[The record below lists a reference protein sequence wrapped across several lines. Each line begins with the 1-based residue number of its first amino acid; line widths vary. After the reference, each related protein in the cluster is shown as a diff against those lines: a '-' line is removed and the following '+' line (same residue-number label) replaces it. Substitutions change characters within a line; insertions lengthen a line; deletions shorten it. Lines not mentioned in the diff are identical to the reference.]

1 MKLVD
6 AVRKQFYARAM
17 RQHAAFSCAAFC
29 AGSLI
34 VLWTYPWLADWM
46 RWTAGGLALLAPVGL
61 FWLLQRR
68 IRRLS
73 NAQIA
78 LFVEERNPK
87 LEDRLNS
94 ALEVHSGAAENE
106 SVVAALLQDTT
117 RRVAPIMPRALL
129 RRTRARWWV
138 ITSFMLGAACLVVGL
153 TNLDR
158 LQTGSDAGAFVRTP
172 YMTISPGN
180 TEVDQ
185 GDAVSIVATLR
196 DGRREDVTIVYQEA
210 GSEWMH
216 ELMTPGR
223 EGHSFLAEL
232 LDIQRN
238 ITYYVEAGRHRSEPF
253 VVSVYE
259 FPEVQQIDITYE
271 GPPYANLPMRTEED
285 EGDIEGLRGSR
296 VTVNVRTNAKTTT
309 AAIVLESGREIPFA
323 PVAEGLF
330 RAKMDLET
338 ADRYTLRLLDETER
352 QNRFPREYIITP
364 IEDLPPRITLQ
375 EPGRDLR
382 ANAIQEVLIAADVS
396 DDYAIDAFNLKYSI
410 NGEDE
415 VAVNLLE
422 KAGETSATGEHLLF
436 LEDYSLQPGDV
447 ITYYVE
453 AADAL
458 QSEATDMYFIEVVP
472 FEQQFT
478 QLANAGGGQG
488 GMRQQSGLVI
498 SQQDIIAATWRL
510 LRQHDELADF
520 DDALTAL
527 TQAQRNLQAN
537 IEERLS
543 TTAFSLELR
552 GSEEQQQ
559 VADHLRNAVR
569 EMTQAVRELEAGRLK
584 EALTPE
590 RRALN
595 QLLRADA
602 FDTERQVARQ
612 RQQGGMG
619 GGAAAT
625 EERMTELMDLEL
637 DISRDKY
644 ETQQQRPPAA
654 TSAENNDA
662 LRRVRDLARRQQDLA
677 QQRPAQTEEDQRRF
691 VDRLRR
697 EQEDLQR
704 SLESM
709 QNQMQQSSQQAQQG
723 LNRALR
729 NMEQAQR
736 ALRRGNM
743 DEAATRQQQA
753 AHDLQAIEEALR
765 LQARGSDREA
775 MMQLAQDLGALIKRE
790 QALATD
796 LNEAGDQP
804 EREELQRLFS
814 EREAVLDDLEQVI
827 EQAETLEQADSD
839 AATAARNL
847 TREIRRSA
855 IREDMQNSGQALRN
869 GWMPTARRI
878 EEEITSDLEELEAAR
893 RELVGA
899 LPVTQEESLAQSL
912 EDLQRLQSEM
922 RDLEALASR
931 MREADG
937 GSPAQQARLERQMQ
951 NTQQAAR
958 DLVNSMEGM
967 RSPQQSASGIQNALT
982 RADHTGVLL
991 DEASAKD
998 FFGRSVYAPLSAL
1011 EVQLRQALEA
1021 VQLEAKL
1028 YGSRRGEVPPEYTDM
1043 VEKYY
1048 ESLSSRRS
1056 Q

>member
-1 MKLVD
+1 
-6 AVRKQFYARAM
+6 
-17 RQHAAFSCAAFC
+17 
-29 AGSLI
+29 
-34 VLWTYPWLADWM
+34 
-46 RWTAGGLALLAPVGL
+46 
-61 FWLLQRR
+61 
-68 IRRLS
+68 
-73 NAQIA
+73 
-78 LFVEERNPK
+78 
-87 LEDRLNS
+87 
-94 ALEVHSGAAENE
+94 
-106 SVVAALLQDTT
+106 
-117 RRVAPIMPRALL
+117 
-129 RRTRARWWV
+129 
-138 ITSFMLGAACLVVGL
+138 
-153 TNLDR
+153 
-158 LQTGSDAGAFVRTP
+158 
-172 YMTISPGN
+172 
-180 TEVDQ
+180 
-185 GDAVSIVATLR
+185 
-196 DGRREDVTIVYQEA
+196 
-210 GSEWMH
+210 
-216 ELMTPGR
+216 
-223 EGHSFLAEL
+223 
-232 LDIQRN
+232 
-238 ITYYVEAGRHRSEPF
+238 
-253 VVSVYE
+253 
-259 FPEVQQIDITYE
+259 
-271 GPPYANLPMRTEED
+271 
-285 EGDIEGLRGSR
+285 
-296 VTVNVRTNAKTTT
+296 
-309 AAIVLESGREIPFA
+309 
-323 PVAEGLF
+323 
-330 RAKMDLET
+330 
-338 ADRYTLRLLDETER
+338 
-352 QNRFPREYIITP
+352 
-364 IEDLPPRITLQ
+364 
-375 EPGRDLR
+375 
-382 ANAIQEVLIAADVS
+382 
-396 DDYAIDAFNLKYSI
+396 
-410 NGEDE
+410 
-415 VAVNLLE
+415 
-422 KAGETSATGEHLLF
+422 
-436 LEDYSLQPGDV
+436 
-447 ITYYVE
+447 
-453 AADAL
+453 
-458 QSEATDMYFIEVVP
+458 
-472 FEQQFT
+472 
-478 QLANAGGGQG
+478 
-488 GMRQQSGLVI
+488 
-498 SQQDIIAATWRL
+498 
-510 LRQHDELADF
+510 
-520 DDALTAL
+520 
-527 TQAQRNLQAN
+527 
-537 IEERLS
+537 
-543 TTAFSLELR
+543 
-552 GSEEQQQ
+552 
-559 VADHLRNAVR
+559 
-569 EMTQAVRELEAGRLK
+569 
-584 EALTPE
+584 
-590 RRALN
+590 
-595 QLLRADA
+595 
-602 FDTERQVARQ
+602 
-612 RQQGGMG
+612 
-619 GGAAAT
+619 
-625 EERMTELMDLEL
+625 
-637 DISRDKY
+637 
-644 ETQQQRPPAA
+644 
-654 TSAENNDA
+654 
-662 LRRVRDLARRQQDLA
+662 
-677 QQRPAQTEEDQRRF
+677 
-691 VDRLRR
+691 
-697 EQEDLQR
+697 
-704 SLESM
+704 
-709 QNQMQQSSQQAQQG
+709 MQQSSQQAQQG